1 MKRMTSSLLA
11 ALFVTV
17 AICARADNRKYVWTY
32 EYMTM
37 PEGAAEVEYYLTL
50 KVPEA
55 DEREISS
62 WQHQVEV
69 EYGLTPR
76 WDIALYQV
84 WQEDRTADE
93 SEFGYSGFKA
103 RTRYRIAERNALPV
117 DVLLYAEYERESDLT
132 EPDIGELKLVLSKE
146 LGSFDVN
153 YNQIMERSLSR
164 SGETE
169 HKYASGFGYAVL
181 SGVHL
186 GVESTG
192 NYSDAAYTLGPTIA
206 LSQGRIFL
214 TVGALFGLNEAA
226 PDFQARMILGIGL

>member
-1 MKRMTSSLLA
+1 MKRKRSSLIAAAFLA
-11 ALFVTV
+11 V
-17 AICARADNRKYVWTY
+17 AVATRADTRNYVWTY

-37 PEGAAEVEYYLTL
+37 PEGAAELEYYLTL

-55 DEREISS
+55 DERAISF

-103 RTRYRIAERNALPV
+103 RTRYRLAERNALPV
-117 DVLLYAEYERESDLT
+117 DALLYAEYERASDLT
-132 EPDIGELKLVLSKE
+132 EPDVGELKLVLSKQ
-146 LGSFDVN
+146 LGAFDVN
-153 YNQIMERSLSR
+153 YNQIMERSLNQ

-169 HKYASGFGYAVL
+169 HKYAAGVGYAVR

-192 NYSDAAYTLGPTIA
+192 NYSAGGHTLGPTIA
-206 LSQGRIFL
+206 LSRERIFL
-214 TVGALFGLNEAA
+214 SAGVLCGLNKAA
-226 PDFQARMILGIGL
+226 SDFQFRMILGIVL